1 MSVKRIAL
9 TEDLPALDTMWQAA
23 FPEDTAARRA
33 LFFETVP
40 LSHCLVLEQDGNP
53 VSMVYSLP
61 ATVGGRRLQ
70 YIYAAAT
77 LPAYRGRGLFGELLR
92 YSKEQACREGC
103 IGSFLRP
110 AEPSLVGYYARFGYR
125 PWTFCERVRGAAGNG
140 CPIDALSP
148 QEYTARRQAL
158 LPQGALVWPS
168 WFTCLAAQN
177 DEAYAVGEATALC
190 ECAGETLIVKELL
203 GDADVSALCAACG
216 CMRYEWV
223 RPASRGEVYTLYAP
237 LSEELPPPYIGPVL
251 D

>member
-9 TEDLPALDTMWQAA
+9 TEDLPALDALWQAA

-40 LSHCLVLEQDGNP
+40 FSHCLVLEEDGAP
-53 VSMVYSLP
+53 ISMVYSLP
-61 ATVGGRRLQ
+61 ASVGGRRLQ

-92 YSKEQACREGC
+92 YAQESARLDGC
-103 IGSFLRP
+103 VGSFLRP
-110 AEPSLVGYYARFGYR
+110 AEPSLVDYYARFGYR
-125 PWTFCERVRGAAGNG
+125 PWTFFERVRGAAGIG
-140 CPIDALSP
+140 CPVSALSP
-148 QEYTARRQAL
+148 QEYTARRQTR
-158 LPQGALVWPS
+158 LPQGALAWPS

-177 DEAYAVGEATALC
+177 GEAYSVGDATALC
-190 ECAGETLIVKELL
+190 ERAEETLTVKEWL

-216 CMRYEWV
+216 CTRYEWV
-223 RPASRGEVYTLYAP
+223 RPAARGEVYTLYAP